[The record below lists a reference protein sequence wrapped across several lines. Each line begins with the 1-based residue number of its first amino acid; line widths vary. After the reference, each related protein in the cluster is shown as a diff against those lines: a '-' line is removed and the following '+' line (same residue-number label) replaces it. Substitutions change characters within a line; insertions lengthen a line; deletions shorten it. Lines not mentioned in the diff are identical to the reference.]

1 MTLDHSYEMAQF
13 QEILGERIKSQR
25 RSLGLTQVELA
36 GRVGI
41 SRASIAN
48 IETGLQRT
56 SSFLLVQLAEAL
68 KIVPTELLP
77 SLSEVATS
85 LKRNQQPPVLVEGK
99 LISKELRNLNIPV
112 GPGYGLEKAL
122 EEIQGSV
129 RAKKRKE
136 TKSKEGTT

>member
-1 MTLDHSYEMAQF
+1 MTLDRSYEMAQF

-56 SSFLLVQLAEAL
+56 SSFLLVQLAEVL
-68 KIVPTELLP
+68 NIVPTELLP

-85 LKRNQQPPVLVEGK
+85 LQQNQQSPVLVEGE

-112 GPGYGLEKAL
+112 GSDYGLEKAL
-122 EEIQGSV
+122 EEIQDSSQ
-129 RAKKRKE
+129 AKKGDE
-136 TKSKEGTT
+136 TKSKEGTA

>member
-1 MTLDHSYEMAQF
+1 MTPDRSYEMAQF

-68 KIVPTELLP
+68 SIVPTELLP

-85 LKRNQQPPVLVEGK
+85 LQQNQQSPVPVEGR
-99 LISKELRNLNIPV
+99 LISKELKNLNIPV
-112 GPGYGLEKAL
+112 GPDYGLERAL
-122 EEIQGSV
+122 EEIRDTSKV
-129 RAKKRKE
+129 KKRNKA
-136 TKSKEGTT
+136 KSKEETT